1 MDIPLDSNTSFKFN
15 LSADS
20 ESKMMLLHD
29 KQKSDG
35 MYVFDMKDA
44 APKTKREIAISTMLK
59 TIVNHNFDL
68 DNPVYDAVF
77 DAVYNDLFYAEI
89 IELLLIVV
97 RNTSRDPEIV
107 TRTDQELIDG
117 IMTFIEDHVK
127 PVLGGYDEMRFAVDE
142 IYMMTRVQ
150 EHGKKEET

>member
-1 MDIPLDSNTSFKFN
+1 MDIPLDSNVSFKFN
-15 LSADS
+15 MTDDS

-68 DNPVYDAVF
+68 DNPVIDV
-77 DAVYNDLFYAEI
+77 VYNDLFYAEI
-89 IELLLIVV
+89 IELLLIII
-97 RNTSRDPEIV
+97 RNTTRDPEIM
-107 TRTDQELIDG
+107 TRTDQEIING
-117 IMTFIEDHVK
+117 IMAFIENHVN
-127 PVLGGYDEMRFAVDE
+127 PILGGYDEMRFAVDE

>member
-1 MDIPLDSNTSFKFN
+1 MDIPLDSNVRFKFN
-15 LSADS
+15 VTTDS
-20 ESKMMLLHD
+20 ETKMMLLHD

-68 DNPVYDAVF
+68 DNPVIDVI
-77 DAVYNDLFYAEI
+77 YNDLFYAEI
-89 IELLLIVV
+89 IELLLIII
-97 RNTSRDPEIV
+97 RNTSRDPEIL

-117 IMTFIEDHVK
+117 VMTFIEDHVK
-127 PVLGGYDEMRFAVDE
+127 PILGGYDEMRFAVDE
-142 IYMMTRVQ
+142 NYMKARLQ
-150 EHGKKEET
+150 EYGKKEET

>member
-15 LSADS
+15 VTADS

-35 MYVFDMKDA
+35 MRVFDMKDA

-59 TIVNHNFDL
+59 TIVNHDFDL
-68 DNPVYDAVF
+68 DNPVIDV
-77 DAVYNDLFYAEI
+77 VYNDLFYAEI
-89 IELLLIVV
+89 IELLLIII
-97 RNTSRDPEIV
+97 RNTSRDPEIR

-117 IMTFIEDHVK
+117 IMAFIEDHVK

-142 IYMMTRVQ
+142 NYMKARLQ
-150 EHGKKEET
+150 EYGKKEET

>member
-1 MDIPLDSNTSFKFN
+1 MDIPLNSNVNFKFT
-15 LSADS
+15 ATTDS
-20 ESKMMLLHD
+20 DTKMMLLHD

-35 MYVFDMKDA
+35 MYVINMKDA
-44 APKTKREIAISTMLK
+44 SPKTKREVAISAMLK
-59 TIVNHNFDL
+59 AITGHNFDL

-89 IELLLIVV
+89 IELLLIIV
-97 RNTSRDPEIV
+97 RNTSRDPEIA
-107 TRTDQELIDG
+107 TRADRELIDG
-117 IMTFIEDHVK
+117 IMAFIENHVK

-142 IYMMTRVQ
+142 IYMITRVQ

>member
-1 MDIPLDSNTSFKFN
+1 MDIPLDSNISFKFN
-15 LSADS
+15 MTDDS
-20 ESKMMLLHD
+20 ESKMTLLHD

-35 MYVFDMKDA
+35 MHVFDMKNA

-68 DNPVYDAVF
+68 DNPVIDV
-77 DAVYNDLFYAEI
+77 VYNDLFYAEI
-89 IELLLIVV
+89 IELLLIII

-117 IMTFIEDHVK
+117 IMSFIEDHVK

-142 IYMMTRVQ
+142 IYMMTRLQ
-150 EHGKKEET
+150 EYGKKEET

>member
-1 MDIPLDSNTSFKFN
+1 MDIPLYSNMLYNLILITDS
-15 LSADS
+15 D
-20 ESKMMLLHD
+20 SKMILLHD

-35 MYVFDMKDA
+35 MYVINMKDA
-44 APKTKREIAISTMLK
+44 APKTKRDVAISAMLK
-59 TIVNHNFDL
+59 TITGHNFDI
-68 DNPVYDAVF
+68 DNPVVDV
-77 DAVYNDLFYAEI
+77 VYNELFYAEI
-89 IELLLIVV
+89 IELLLIIV
-97 RNTSRDPEIV
+97 RNTSRDPEIM

-117 IMTFIEDHVK
+117 IMAFIENHVK

>member
-15 LSADS
+15 VTADS

-35 MYVFDMKDA
+35 MHVFDMKNA

-59 TIVNHNFDL
+59 KIVNHNFDL
-68 DNPVYDAVF
+68 DNPVIDV
-77 DAVYNDLFYAEI
+77 VYNDLFYAEI
-89 IELLLIVV
+89 IELLLIII
-97 RNTSRDPEIV
+97 RNTSRDPEIM

-117 IMTFIEDHVK
+117 IMAFIEHHVK
-127 PVLGGYDEMRFAVDE
+127 PILGGYDEMRFAVDE
-142 IYMMTRVQ
+142 NYMKARLQ
-150 EHGKKEET
+150 EYGKKEET

>member
-1 MDIPLDSNTSFKFN
+1 MDIPLDSNMSYKLNMTT
-15 LSADS
+15 DS

-35 MYVFDMKDA
+35 MYVINMKDA
-44 APKTKREIAISTMLK
+44 APKTKRDVAISAMLK
-59 TIVNHNFDL
+59 TITGHNFDI
-68 DNPVYDAVF
+68 DNPVVDV
-77 DAVYNDLFYAEI
+77 VYNELFYAEI
-89 IELLLIVV
+89 IELLLIIV
-97 RNTSRDPEIV
+97 RNTSRDPEIM

-117 IMTFIEDHVK
+117 IMAFIENHVK

>member
-1 MDIPLDSNTSFKFN
+1 MDIPLNSNVNFKFT
-15 LSADS
+15 ATTDS

-35 MYVFDMKDA
+35 MHVFDMKDA

-68 DNPVYDAVF
+68 DNPVIDV
-77 DAVYNDLFYAEI
+77 VYNDLFYAEI
-89 IELLLIVV
+89 IELLLIII
-97 RNTSRDPEIV
+97 RNTSRDPEIM

-117 IMTFIEDHVK
+117 IMTFIENHVK
-127 PVLGGYDEMRFAVDE
+127 PILGGYDEMRFAVDE
-142 IYMMTRVQ
+142 NYMKARLQ
-150 EHGKKEET
+150 EYGKKEET

>member
-1 MDIPLDSNTSFKFN
+1 MDIPLDSNISFKFN
-15 LSADS
+15 MTDDS
-20 ESKMMLLHD
+20 ESKMTLLHD

-68 DNPVYDAVF
+68 DNPVIDV
-77 DAVYNDLFYAEI
+77 VYNDLFYAEI
-89 IELLLIVV
+89 IELLLIII

-117 IMTFIEDHVK
+117 IMSFIEDHVK

-142 IYMMTRVQ
+142 IYMMTRLQ
-150 EHGKKEET
+150 EYGKKEET

>member
-1 MDIPLDSNTSFKFN
+1 MDIPLDSNMSYKLNMTT
-15 LSADS
+15 DS

-35 MYVFDMKDA
+35 MYVINMKDA
-44 APKTKREIAISTMLK
+44 APKTKRDVAISAMLK
-59 TIVNHNFDL
+59 TITGHNFDI
-68 DNPVYDAVF
+68 DNPVVDV
-77 DAVYNDLFYAEI
+77 VYNELFYAEI
-89 IELLLIVV
+89 IELLLIIV
-97 RNTSRDPEIV
+97 RNTSRDPEIM

-117 IMTFIEDHVK
+117 IMAFIEDHVN

-150 EHGKKEET
+150 EYGKKEET

>member
-1 MDIPLDSNTSFKFN
+1 MDIPLDSNVSFKFN
-15 LSADS
+15 MTDDS
-20 ESKMMLLHD
+20 ESKIMLLHD

-35 MYVFDMKDA
+35 MHVFDMKDA

-68 DNPVYDAVF
+68 DNPVIDV
-77 DAVYNDLFYAEI
+77 VYNDLFYAEI
-89 IELLLIVV
+89 IELLLIII
-97 RNTSRDPEIV
+97 RNTSRDPEIM

-127 PVLGGYDEMRFAVDE
+127 PILGGYDEMRFAVDE
-142 IYMMTRVQ
+142 NYMKARLQ
-150 EHGKKEET
+150 EYGKKEET

>member
-1 MDIPLDSNTSFKFN
+1 MDIPLNSNVNFKFT
-15 LSADS
+15 ATTDS

-35 MYVFDMKDA
+35 MHVFDMKDA

-89 IELLLIVV
+89 IELLLIIV
-97 RNTSRDPEIV
+97 RNTSRDPEIA
-107 TRTDQELIDG
+107 TRTDRELIDG
-117 IMTFIEDHVK
+117 IMAFIENHVE

-142 IYMMTRVQ
+142 NYMKARLQ
-150 EHGKKEET
+150 KNEKKEET

>member
-1 MDIPLDSNTSFKFN
+1 MDIPLDSNISFKFN
-15 LSADS
+15 VTDDS
-20 ESKMMLLHD
+20 ESKIMLLHD

-68 DNPVYDAVF
+68 DNPVIDV
-77 DAVYNDLFYAEI
+77 VYNDLFYAEI
-89 IELLLIVV
+89 IELLLIII
-97 RNTSRDPEIV
+97 RNTTRDPEIV
-107 TRTDQELIDG
+107 TRTDRELIDG
-117 IMTFIEDHVK
+117 IMAFIENHVE

>member
-1 MDIPLDSNTSFKFN
+1 MDIPLDTNISFNFN
-15 LSADS
+15 ATADS
-20 ESKMMLLHD
+20 ESKMTLLHD

-35 MYVFDMKDA
+35 MHVFDMKDA

-59 TIVNHNFDL
+59 KIVNHDFDL
-68 DNPVYDAVF
+68 DNPVIDV
-77 DAVYNDLFYAEI
+77 VYNNLFYAEI
-89 IELLLIVV
+89 IELLLIII
-97 RNTSRDPEIV
+97 RNTSRDPEIL

-117 IMTFIEDHVK
+117 IMAFIENHIK

-150 EHGKKEET
+150 EYGKKEET

>member
-1 MDIPLDSNTSFKFN
+1 MDIPLNSNMSYKLNMTT
-15 LSADS
+15 DS

-35 MYVFDMKDA
+35 MYVINMKDA
-44 APKTKREIAISTMLK
+44 SPKTKRDVAISAMLK
-59 TIVNHNFDL
+59 TITGHNFDI
-68 DNPVYDAVF
+68 DNPVVDV
-77 DAVYNDLFYAEI
+77 VYNELFYAEI
-89 IELLLIVV
+89 IELLLIIV
-97 RNTSRDPEIV
+97 RNTSRDPEIM

-117 IMTFIEDHVK
+117 IMTFIEDHVN

-150 EHGKKEET
+150 EYGKKEET

>member
-15 LSADS
+15 VTADS

-35 MYVFDMKDA
+35 MRVFDMKDA

-59 TIVNHNFDL
+59 KIVNHDFDL
-68 DNPVYDAVF
+68 DNPVIDV
-77 DAVYNDLFYAEI
+77 VYNDLFYAEI
-89 IELLLIVV
+89 IELLLIII
-97 RNTSRDPEIV
+97 RNTSRDPEIR

-117 IMTFIEDHVK
+117 IMAFIEDHVK
-127 PVLGGYDEMRFAVDE
+127 PILGGYDEMRFAVDE
-142 IYMMTRVQ
+142 NYMKARLQ
-150 EHGKKEET
+150 EYGKKEET

>member
-1 MDIPLDSNTSFKFN
+1 MDIPLDSNMSYKLNMTT
-15 LSADS
+15 DS

-35 MYVFDMKDA
+35 MYVINMKDA
-44 APKTKREIAISTMLK
+44 APKTKRDVASSAMLK
-59 TIVNHNFDL
+59 TITGHNFDI
-68 DNPVYDAVF
+68 DNPVVDV
-77 DAVYNDLFYAEI
+77 VYNELFYAEI
-89 IELLLIVV
+89 IELLLIIV
-97 RNTSRDPEIV
+97 RNTSRDPEIM

-117 IMTFIEDHVK
+117 IMAFIENHVK

>member
-1 MDIPLDSNTSFKFN
+1 MDIPLDSNVSFKFN
-15 LSADS
+15 MTDDS

-68 DNPVYDAVF
+68 DNPVIDVI
-77 DAVYNDLFYAEI
+77 YNDLFYADI
-89 IELLLIVV
+89 IELLLIII
-97 RNTSRDPEIV
+97 RNTSRDPEIM

-117 IMTFIEDHVK
+117 IMAFIEDHVK
-127 PVLGGYDEMRFAVDE
+127 PALGGYDEMRLAVDE
-142 IYMMTRVQ
+142 IYMITRVQ